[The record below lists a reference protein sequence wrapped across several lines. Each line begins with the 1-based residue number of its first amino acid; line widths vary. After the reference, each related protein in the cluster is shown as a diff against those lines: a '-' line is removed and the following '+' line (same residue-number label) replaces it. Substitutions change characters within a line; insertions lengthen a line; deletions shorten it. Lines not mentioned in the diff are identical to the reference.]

1 SAPRQDTPEALLRRA
16 DLALYRAKAE
26 GKARAAAF
34 EPALE
39 RHARARLDLQTELRE
54 ALIRNELQVYYQPI
68 VSLTTGRILELEAL
82 VRWVHPRHGI
92 ITPGDFIP
100 VAEETGLI
108 VPTGRFVL
116 EQACRAVAE
125 WRRVSPD
132 LGLSVNVSAR
142 QFQDAELIHD
152 T

>member
-1 SAPRQDTPEALLRRA
+1 TLAARLGGDEFTVLLDASDAERAALALASQLAERLCGPIDIGDRQVFVSASVGVAQSAPRQDTPEALLRRA

-39 RHARARLDLQTELRE
+39 RHARARLDLETELRE

-82 VRWVHPRHGI
+82 VRWVH
-92 ITPGDFIP
+92 
-100 VAEETGLI
+100 
-108 VPTGRFVL
+108 
-116 EQACRAVAE
+116 
-125 WRRVSPD
+125 
-132 LGLSVNVSAR
+132 
-142 QFQDAELIHD
+142 
-152 T
+152 